1 MHQGRTFDIRSFLS
15 LQVVP
20 GDIMT
25 TELTTNLGTVEAKK
39 DVLVKDIKTVVGD
52 TDELL
57 RGIAG
62 AATNR
67 YTATRARV
75 EGKLGEVKSRVDET
89 RTQMA
94 ARARGL
100 AETGETYVKDNP
112 WKVVGATAV
121 AGLVLG
127 YLLTRR

>member
-1 MHQGRTFDIRSFLS
+1 LFLT

-25 TELTTNLGTVEAKK
+25 TELTANLGTVEAKK
-39 DVLVKDIKTVVGD
+39 DVLVKDIKTVAGD
-52 TDELL
+52 TDVLL

-62 AATNR
+62 AASDS
-67 YTATRARV
+67 YTATRTRV
-75 EGKLGEVKSRVDET
+75 EGKLGEAKSKFDET
-89 RTQMA
+89 RTQIA

-100 AETGETYVKDNP
+100 AETGDTYVKDNP
-112 WKVVGATAV
+112 WKVAGATAV

>member
-1 MHQGRTFDIRSFLS
+1 
-15 LQVVP
+15 
-20 GDIMT
+20 MT
-25 TELTTNLGTVEAKK
+25 TELTTNLGTVEGKK

-62 AATNR
+62 AATDR

-75 EGKLGEVKSRVDET
+75 EGKLGEAKTRLDET
-89 RTQMA
+89 RTQIA

-100 AETGETYVKDNP
+100 ADTGETYVKDNP
-112 WKVVGATAV
+112 WKVMGATAV
-121 AGLVLG
+121 LGLAIG